1 MLSGSYTEPAE
12 EQDDEGG
19 LQNVPTR
26 IASRQTKASRSQE
39 QVKSKCFSSMA
50 SKPIIIRWLRTG
62 SQLKIMY
69 TIAIYLVFNL
79 GTFIKVYM
87 LKLRHNKMIQKK
99 GECFK
104 AYLHFLG

>member
-39 QVKSKCFSSMA
+39 QVKSKCFSSIT
-50 SKPIIIRWLRTG
+50 SKPINIRWIRIG
-62 SQLKIMY
+62 SISHTEKLCFVSY
-69 TIAIYLVFNL
+69 
-79 GTFIKVYM
+79 FIRFSTNINVQ
-87 LKLRHNKMIQKK
+87 I
-99 GECFK
+99 
-104 AYLHFLG
+104 